1 MTNSETKE
9 VYEKWLK
16 VVTNNFL
23 GDLGD
28 EPACVIEDLMI
39 DSSFSIEE
47 LEELSKILDFPHPLG
62 PTMIDTPGRNSTAV
76 FAAKD
81 LKPVNSTR
89 FRNI

>member
-47 LEELSKILDFPHPLG
+47 LEELSKILDFPDWCCIWRDPLENLY
-62 PTMIDTPGRNSTAV
+62 RC
-76 FAAKD
+76 
-81 LKPVNSTR
+81 
-89 FRNI
+89 

>member
-1 MTNSETKE
+1 MTNLETKE

-47 LEELSKILDFPHPLG
+47 LEELSKILDFPDWCCIWRD
-62 PTMIDTPGRNSTAV
+62 PTWKTYID
-76 FAAKD
+76 AKIMKAK
-81 LKPVNSTR
+81 L
-89 FRNI
+89 I